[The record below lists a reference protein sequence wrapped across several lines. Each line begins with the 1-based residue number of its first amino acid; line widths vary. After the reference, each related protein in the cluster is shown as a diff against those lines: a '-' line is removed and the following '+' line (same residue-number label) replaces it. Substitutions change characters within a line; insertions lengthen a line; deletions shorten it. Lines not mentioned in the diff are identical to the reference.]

1 MLLPSALPNETL
13 YSRICRFLALSGES
27 ASQFLKTVYG
37 DDRYSFHPFLN
48 ANLKALES
56 IAIESASTLWQEQT
70 LAPLFSHFLPK
81 YREQIR
87 NLDLHSYE
95 LHRACQLSSF
105 KETESLVLKYCPL
118 CAAEDIHDFGVA
130 YWHLDQQI
138 IGVDACFKHNIWLLR
153 KPLPRRVRISSK
165 LLPQAS
171 FHAGKKCPLIASE
184 FAQFSSQKLKTLSIP
199 NHLEFNHLNLLKKK
213 GFVTKNQQIRRKKL
227 FKQLNEMAK
236 QVLPENSAL
245 LPSKS
250 EDFGY
255 WSKVIKQNSSQ
266 PPFKHM
272 LLVFVLEQMTLQKPK
287 KPITS
292 SKNNDGLKEKCI
304 LLLIENL
311 SISKISRQTGK
322 SRCFIKSLAQKE
334 GIDYGSK
341 PKLLTKD
348 VRKSIIQMAWKGFHR
363 KAIANK
369 FQLSTGSIEQV
380 ISSIDGLVQWRKRGK
395 YESKRRRH
403 KLTLLRYIK
412 AHPEAIRKA
421 IKRECYAAFF
431 WFYLN
436 ERFCLENILP
446 KANKTR
452 QALRTDWNKRDLL
465 LFEEVNKILT
475 KTIEA
480 ISRTEIDRRVGKH
493 GWLISYKNKLPLT
506 MNLLL
511 LAKLDT

>member
-48 ANLKALES
+48 ANLNALES
-56 IAIESASTLWQEQT
+56 IAIESVSTLWQEQT

-105 KETESLVLKYCPL
+105 KERESLVLKYCPL
-118 CAAEDIHDFGVA
+118 CAAEDIHEFGVA

-199 NHLEFNHLNLLKKK
+199 NHLEFNHLNLLKRK
-213 GFVTKNQQIRRKKL
+213 GFLTKNQQIRRKKL

-272 LLVFVLEQMTLQKPK
+272 VLIFALEKMQKKTHQKPR

-292 SKNNDGLKEKCI
+292 SKNNDGLKNKCTR
-304 LLLIENL
+304 LLIEHL
-311 SISKISRQTGK
+311 SISQISKQTGK
-322 SRCFIKSLAQKE
+322 SRCYIKSIAQKE

-341 PKLLTKD
+341 PKLLTED

-369 FQLSTGSIEQV
+369 FKLSTGSIEQV
-380 ISSIDGLVQWRKRGK
+380 ISSVNGLVQWRKRGK

-403 KLTLLRYIK
+403 KLILLRYIK
-412 AHPEAIRKA
+412 AHPDMIRKD
-421 IKRECYAAFF
+421 IKRDCNAAFF

-436 ERFCLENILP
+436 ENFWLENILP
-446 KANKTR
+446 KPNKTR
-452 QALRTDWNKRDLL
+452 QVQRTDWHKRDLFL
-465 LFEEVNKILT
+465 LDEVNKILT
-475 KTIEA
+475 KTIEP
-480 ISRTEIDRRVGKH
+480 ITRTEIGEDFGS
-493 GWLISYKNKLPLT
+493 IDS
-506 MNLLL
+506 
-511 LAKLDT
+511 